1 MGNVH
6 ICVMYTVHVCAGSNY
21 QTHLGDMIVSHSQC
35 IPVTSSN
42 MAIMYV
48 ISLSVTSLVMSTNK
62 DDTADIISFT
72 ICAQECR
79 LTVCTCTVYYN
90 DCLMLWLAS
99 LHHRVAC

>member
-1 MGNVH
+1 
-6 ICVMYTVHVCAGSNY
+6 
-21 QTHLGDMIVSHSQC
+21 
-35 IPVTSSN
+35 

-72 ICAQECR
+72 ICAQECVR
-79 LTVCTCTVYYN
+79 LCTVYYY
-90 DCLMLWLAS
+90 DSLMLWLAS